1 MRPRARDRARVVT
14 RARIAPLARYI
25 MRANALKPRV
35 DARAAPRG
43 NALGRVVKPR
53 RVAIATRSAGR
64 RDDEDARDVSE
75 STIGVAV
82 AVVAAV
88 ASAVVGADGAEAY
101 EAPVRVEKKRASAR
115 AGGTRDGLAREA
127 ARGGAGRGVDV
138 NRRGCSRMRCPE
150 A

>member
-1 MRPRARDRARVVT
+1 
-14 RARIAPLARYI
+14 
-25 MRANALKPRV
+25 LKPRV

-88 ASAVVGADGAEAY
+88 ASAAVGADGAEAY

-115 AGGTRDGLAREA
+115 AGGTRDGR
-127 ARGGAGRGVDV
+127 ARGGDRGRRT
-138 NRRGCSRMRCPE
+138 RRGRESAWMFGNMCSGGVRVGSDR
-150 A
+150 